1 MKRIQFFIVLVVL
14 LSACAGAPQ
23 AQSTQTAPAGPGLER
38 PSSFGLVPISGD
50 KGFSV
55 MGSASVKAN
64 QAQVKAEIDTVDLEK
79 IRVGYRAA
87 VTNPGKGVLSRG
99 VVVGLPDPAA
109 VAGSDTC
116 QIDVLLA
123 DAAEEPPAATPT
135 AVVQPTEDGN
145 ASAVMSVMVSSTGM
159 GGLPAVDADVMVRI
173 YLPVKENVLYVDNAS
188 IFDGKDGKKYVW
200 ASEKTIPEVSEKDLA
215 LVAVTTG
222 ASDGRVTEI
231 LSGLTAGG
239 TVLLAFE

>member
-1 MKRIQFFIVLVVL
+1 MKRIQFFIILVVL
-14 LSACAGAPQ
+14 LSACAGGPQ
-23 AQSTQTAPAGPGLER
+23 TQSTQTAPAGPGLER
-38 PSSFGLVPISGD
+38 PSSFGLAPVSGD

-79 IRVGYRAA
+79 IRVGYRVA
-87 VTNPGKGVLSRG
+87 VTNPDKGILSRG
-99 VVVGLPDPAA
+99 AVVGLPDPAA
-109 VAGSDTC
+109 VAGDDTC

-123 DAAEEPPAATPT
+123 DAVEEPPVATPT
-135 AVVQPTEDGN
+135 PVVQPAEDGS
-145 ASAVMSVMVSSTGM
+145 ASALTSVMVSSTSM
-159 GGLPAVDADVMVRI
+159 DGLPAVDADVMVRI
-173 YLPVKENVLYVDNAS
+173 YLPVRENVLYVDNAS

-200 ASEKTIPEVSEKDLA
+200 ASEKAMLEVSEKDLA

-231 LSGLTAGG
+231 LSGLSAGG